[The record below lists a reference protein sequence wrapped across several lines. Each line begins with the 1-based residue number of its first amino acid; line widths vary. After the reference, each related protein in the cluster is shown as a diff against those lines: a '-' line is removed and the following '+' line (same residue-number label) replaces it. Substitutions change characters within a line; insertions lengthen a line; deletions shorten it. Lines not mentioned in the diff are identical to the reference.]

1 MGTPLVGTA
10 IITGG
15 NGSLGSEIAVA
26 IAKTQPFVHLLLL
39 ARDIRSES
47 VQNVRERIRLIGPR
61 SIEVARVDLASFNS
75 VASFAENTVER
86 VHSKDIPPV
95 TLLINCAAMSSY
107 VTDQVTR
114 DGHDP
119 VYQTNCIAPFLLTV
133 SLLEAFRAGDG
144 TPNGGARV
152 INIGCSS
159 ISKGSLGYFEDEDQ
173 ASHVGRSGTP
183 LSAKDA
189 LARVGSSKLIMSAAM
204 YALRRSLVLT
214 GNISLNIYTLDPG
227 GMVGESHLVA
237 DVPLSIRMAHQTKS
251 GLRPFLRVFSKS
263 AINKVSVPAKV
274 IAKVAFQSDTVEN
287 WGRERYY
294 ILDSEYEAGSVI
306 PALRDPP
313 QMEALLN
320 KLMRQVEVGVK
331 GMGSPESRISRNGE
345 EKSWKKRY
353 IGCKR
358 AVVVLTGRIREVT
371 MRSRGAKLKL
381 TDGITLPG
389 LPSPFVCDRRFAYK
403 NFADD
408 NDTTQ
413 QPLTHYA
420 HWGPQRHHHA
430 FANGY
435 SAYPRGGQGGTFS
448 ISPHRFQPRP
458 QPALRRRRQLF
469 QRLCFI
475 AGVSLFVLLLIF
487 PSWRASILPVLSLGL
502 LSSSPEDLHIQTVR
516 YYDLVKM
523 QGTASGWE
531 NGERVLMCTPL
542 RDAASHLPMFF
553 SHLRNLT
560 YPHHLIDLAFLVS
573 DSKDG
578 TMEMLSQMLEE
589 LQHDPDRDMSF
600 GEISVI
606 QKDFG
611 QKVNQDVESRHGFAA
626 QAGRR
631 KLMAQARNWLLS
643 ATLRPTHS
651 WVYWRDADVLT
662 APSTI
667 IEDLMRHD
675 RDVIVPNVWRP
686 LPDWLGGEQPYDLNS
701 WQESETALALADT
714 LDEDAVIVEGYAE
727 YATWRPHLAY
737 LRDPYG
743 DPDMEMELDGV
754 GGVSIL
760 AKAKVFRSGV
770 HFPAFSFEKHA
781 ETEAFGKMARRMGF
795 SVIGLPHYTIW
806 HLYEPSVDDLR
817 HMEEMEQERKQR
829 EEEERVQSERAERN
843 KAMFQDPKI
852 ESEID
857 NAFVRDSME
866 EAAREQP
873 ARQVSTPQD
882 PEDSSAAAGEP
893 ATAKGKADDVHEQ
906 QGNLAKNDEA
916 AKSS

>member
-26 IAKTQPFVHLLLL
+26 IAKTQPYVHLLLL
-39 ARDIRSES
+39 ARDIRSKS
-47 VQNVRERIRLIGPR
+47 VKDVRERVRLIGPR
-61 SIEVARVDLASFNS
+61 SLEVVKVDLASFNS
-75 VASFAENTVER
+75 VVSFTEITVER
-86 VHSKDIPPV
+86 VRNREIPPV

-159 ISKGSLGYFEDEDQ
+159 MTKGTLDYFENPDP
-173 ASHVGRSGTP
+173 SISVCPGTP
-183 LSAKDA
+183 LNAKEA
-189 LARVGSSKLIMSAAM
+189 SKRFGSSKLLMSAAM

-227 GMVGESHLVA
+227 GLTSESNSA
-237 DVPLSIRMAHQTKS
+237 NAVPLSVRMAHQTRT

-263 AINKVSVPAKV
+263 AINKASVPAKV
-274 IAKVAFQSDTVEN
+274 IAKVAFQPDTVEN

-294 ILDSEYEAGSVI
+294 ILNEEYEAGSVI
-306 PALRDPP
+306 PTMRDPR
-313 QMEALLN
+313 QMDALLK
-320 KLMRQVEVGVK
+320 KLLQQVEIGVK
-331 GMGSPESRISRNGE
+331 GMGSPSSR
-345 EKSWKKRY
+345 
-353 IGCKR
+353 
-358 AVVVLTGRIREVT
+358 
-371 MRSRGAKLKL
+371 
-381 TDGITLPG
+381 
-389 LPSPFVCDRRFAYK
+389 
-403 NFADD
+403 
-408 NDTTQ
+408 
-413 QPLTHYA
+413 
-420 HWGPQRHHHA
+420 
-430 FANGY
+430 
-435 SAYPRGGQGGTFS
+435 
-448 ISPHRFQPRP
+448 
-458 QPALRRRRQLF
+458 PALRRRRQLL
-469 QRLCFI
+469 QRIFLIGAISF
-475 AGVSLFVLLLIF
+475 LLLILIF
-487 PSWRASILPVLSLGL
+487 PSWRASILPTLSLGL
-502 LSSSPEDLHIQTVR
+502 LSSDHLQIQTVR
-516 YYDLVKM
+516 YYDLAKVK
-523 QGTASGWE
+523 GSASGWE
-531 NGERVLMCTPL
+531 HGDRVLLCTPL

-573 DSKDG
+573 DSKDR
-578 TMEMLSQMLEE
+578 TNEMLLEMLEE
-589 LQHDPDRDMSF
+589 MQHDPDRDMPY

-611 QKVNQDVESRHGFAA
+611 QHVNQDVESRHGFAA
-626 QAGRR
+626 QAERR

-667 IEDLMRHD
+667 LEDLMRHD
-675 RDVIVPNVWRP
+675 KDVIVPNVWRP

-701 WQESETALALADT
+701 WKESETALALADT

-743 DPDMEMELDGV
+743 DPDMEMELDGI

-781 ETEAFGKMARRMGF
+781 ETEGFGKMAKRMGF
-795 SVIGLPHYTIW
+795 SVVGLPHYTIW
-806 HLYEPSVDDLR
+806 HLYEPSVDDMR
-817 HMEEMEQERKQR
+817 HMEEMEYERRAR
-829 EEEERVQSERAERN
+829 EAEEKAQAERAQRTEAYYKN
-843 KAMFQDPKI
+843 PKI

-857 NAFVRDSME
+857 NAFIRDSVE
-866 EAAREQP
+866 EEEKNKNK
-873 ARQVSTPQD
+873 S
-882 PEDSSAAAGEP
+882 
-893 ATAKGKADDVHEQ
+893 ADDPTEGPSDVEKEEPVAENGKSDDVDDQ
-906 QGNLAKNDEA
+906 QKPQTKDDAEN
-916 AKSS
+916 